1 MTTIILASSSPYR
14 KAILA
19 KLQLPFVTA
28 SPNTDERMR
37 AAESASQMVE
47 RLAIEKARAV
57 AAEYD
62 QGLVIGCD
70 QVAVLDQQ
78 VLGKPLTHDNA
89 VKQLQACRGRSITFL
104 TGLCVLNACSLK
116 LQSSVEPFKV
126 HFRQLTD
133 RQIERYLRR
142 ETPYDCAGSFKSE
155 GLGISLFQRL
165 EGEDP
170 NTLVGLPLI
179 RLIEMLEN
187 EGIDVL

>member
-78 VLGKPLTHDNA
+78 MLGKPLTHDNA
-89 VKQLQACRGRSITFL
+89 VRQLQACRGRSITFL
-104 TGLCVLNACSLK
+104 TGLCVLNACSLEF
-116 LQSSVEPFKV
+116 QSSVEPFKV

-165 EGEDP
+165 EGDDP